1 MRKEAV
7 ITILIAIVIWTIG
20 TIAYITINTAG
31 PEKVSSFKEVK
42 TQTLEEVEIKKIS
55 DELPR
60 GLYEVKVN
68 DSLIVLVYSE
78 SDGNSMIKIK

>member
-20 TIAYITINTAG
+20 IIASTTNR

-68 DSLIVLVYSE
+68 DSLTILVYSE
-78 SDGNSMIKIK
+78 SHGNSMIRIK

>member
-7 ITILIAIVIWTIG
+7 ITILIAIVIWAIG
-20 TIAYITINTAG
+20 TIAYITINTTG

-78 SDGNSMIKIK
+78 SDGNSMIRIK